1 MYGQFSLISRLIS
14 PALSCSYPGANERN
28 NTGTGTWGVRVHQDS
43 SRLPSLSMLSD
54 DILVDHIFD
63 YLMVEDILCLRAVNK
78 LFYNLTHHGIIWK
91 RFLQRIG
98 PNGPVLP
105 PSTRYSPNFLT
116 SFEAERLVIRAI
128 TVHKSWILPN
138 PFAATY
144 LPVQAHRHI
153 LSMVVLPGGKYL
165 VASACNLAKTHYSLV
180 VYVLDHR
187 ISGIVPLAETPVRG
201 KAYNVCAKY
210 MNVEGIPS
218 ILIGY
223 IRRKI
228 SKSHQS
234 ANSIDPSIY
243 NPYLNNPRFQ
253 IDAPMPLEYVATCL
267 QISLDALD
275 ALGNPLLVPGS
286 QEFFDFAASQPP
298 PFRFLGHLRSDS
310 ELRNV
315 DLGEVD
321 GVPNMVV
328 AKMPETIVMKELT
341 SDGFI
346 STFKCARET
355 ILSQQEQPICN
366 FRLLPLQGQIL
377 VVRSTNRP
385 QLAPANPPPGAP
397 PIIPDVM
404 FTVAMFP
411 TPDPGDGEAGEFN
424 PLAIASFYGKDIEDF
439 QISDPHVLNDHGGD
453 TDRNFVPPPIN
464 IFYRNDSGGRICHMI
479 ISPTPRESAPEAFK
493 STGKP
498 HYAIANL
505 KSNMMHRLSF
515 KNNLNDDSKTICRTF
530 VIPGCLRSL
539 FYSIPRDTR
548 SDTLSV
554 RNFTGH
560 LLSKRGDDAYSI
572 MRRETLY
579 NVLRNVPKHRENTLG
594 QFDLPSYVLDHLR
607 DGVTAIAWDEGT
619 GRIFY
624 SKPHDT
630 MLHMLDM
637 AQTPLEAMDGQRYP
651 IPLEDERMLDL

>member
-14 PALSCSYPGANERN
+14 PAFSWSHSGANGRSRI
-28 NTGTGTWGVRVHQDS
+28 GTGTWGVRVHQDFNG
-43 SRLPSLSMLSD
+43 LPSLNMLSD

-63 YLMVEDILCLRAVNK
+63 YLMVEDILCLRMVNR

-91 RFLQRIG
+91 RFLRRIG
-98 PNGPVLP
+98 PNVPALP
-105 PSTRYSPNFLT
+105 PSQHYSPNFLT

-128 TVHKSWILPN
+128 TVHKNWILPN
-138 PFAATY
+138 PPAASY

-187 ISGIVPLAETPVRG
+187 ICGIVPLAETPVRG
-201 KAYNVCAKY
+201 KAYNICAKY
-210 MNVEGIPS
+210 MNVEGTPS
-218 ILIGY
+218 IVIGY
-223 IRRKI
+223 IRRKTL
-228 SKSHQS
+228 KSHQS
-234 ANSIDPSIY
+234 TNSIDPSIY
-243 NPYLNNPRFQ
+243 NSYLNNPRCQ

-275 ALGNPLLVPGS
+275 ALGNPILVPGS

-341 SDGFI
+341 FDGAI
-346 STFKCARET
+346 STFKCAREIT
-355 ILSQQEQPICN
+355 LSQQEQPICN

-385 QLAPANPPPGAP
+385 RLAPSNPSPGGP

-411 TPDPGDGEAGEFN
+411 TPDPGDTEAGEFN
-424 PLAIASFYGKDIEDF
+424 PLSIASFYGKDIEDF
-439 QISDPHVLNDHGGD
+439 QISDPHVSNDQG
-453 TDRNFVPPPIN
+453 RNFLPPPIN
-464 IFYRNDSGGRICHMI
+464 IFYRNESGGRICHMI
-479 ISPTPRESAPEAFK
+479 ISPTPRESAPEAFR

-498 HYAIANL
+498 HYAITNL
-505 KSNMMHRLSF
+505 RSNMMHRLSF
-515 KNNLNDDSKTICRTF
+515 KNDESRTVCRTF

-539 FYSIPRDTR
+539 FYSIPRDNR

-554 RNFTGH
+554 RNFSGH
-560 LLSKRGDDAYSI
+560 LLSKGGDDAYSI
-572 MRRETLY
+572 MRRETLQ
-579 NVLRNVPKHRENTLG
+579 NILRNVPKHRESMLG
-594 QFDLPSYVLDHLR
+594 QFDLPSYILDHIR

-624 SKPHDT
+624 SKPHET
-630 MLHMLDM
+630 MLHILDM
-637 AQTPLEAMDGQRYP
+637 AQTPLETISGQRHP

>member
-1 MYGQFSLISRLIS
+1 MYGPFSLISRLIS
-14 PALSCSYPGANERN
+14 PAFSCSYSGSN
-28 NTGTGTWGVRVHQDS
+28 GF
-43 SRLPSLSMLSD
+43 PSLNMLSD

-63 YLMVEDILCLRAVNK
+63 YLMVEDILCLRMVNK

-91 RFLQRIG
+91 RFLKRIG
-98 PNGPVLP
+98 PNGPALP
-105 PSTRYSPNFLT
+105 PSLRYSPHFLT

-128 TVHKSWILPN
+128 TVHKNWILPN
-138 PFAATY
+138 PLAVSV
-144 LPVQAHRHI
+144 LSVQAHRHI

-187 ISGIVPLAETPVRG
+187 ISGIVPLAETPVKG
-201 KAYNVCAKY
+201 KAYHICAKY
-210 MNVEGIPS
+210 MNVEGTPS

-223 IRRKI
+223 IRRKTL
-228 SKSHQS
+228 KSHKT
-234 ANSIDPSIY
+234 ANSIDPSTY
-243 NPYLNNPRFQ
+243 NAYFNNPRCQ
-253 IDAPMPLEYVATCL
+253 IDAPMPLKYVATCL

-275 ALGNPLLVPGS
+275 ALGNPVLVPGS
-286 QEFFDFAASQPP
+286 QEFFDFAATQPP
-298 PFRFLGHLRSDS
+298 PFRLLGHLRSDS

-341 SDGFI
+341 SGGHI
-346 STFKCARET
+346 SAFKCAREAT
-355 ILSQQEQPICN
+355 LSQQEQPICN
-366 FRLLPLQGQIL
+366 LRLLPLQGQIL

-385 QLAPANPPPGAP
+385 QLAPANPSPGGP

-411 TPDPGDGEAGEFN
+411 APEPGDIEAGEFN
-424 PLAIASFYGKDIEDF
+424 PLSLASFYGKDIEDF
-439 QISDPHVLNDHGGD
+439 QISDPHVPKDHGGD
-453 TDRNFVPPPIN
+453 TNFLPPPIN
-464 IFYRNDSGGRICHMI
+464 IFYRNESGGRICHMS
-479 ISPTPRESAPEAFK
+479 ISPTPRENAPEAFK

-505 KSNMMHRLSF
+505 KSNMTHRLTF
-515 KNNLNDDSKTICRTF
+515 KNNDSRTTCRTF
-530 VIPGCLRSL
+530 VMPGSLRSL
-539 FYSIPRDTR
+539 FYSIPRENR

-554 RNFTGH
+554 RNFSGH
-560 LLSKRGDDAYSI
+560 LLSRRGDDAYSI
-572 MRRETLY
+572 MRRETLQ
-579 NVLRNVPKHRENTLG
+579 NVLRNVPKHRENILG
-594 QFDLPSYVLDHLR
+594 QFDLPSHILRHIR
-607 DGVTAIAWDEGT
+607 DGVTAIAWDEST

-630 MLHMLDM
+630 MLFVLDM
-637 AQTPLEAMDGQRYP
+637 AQTPLEARDGQRYP

>member
-1 MYGQFSLISRLIS
+1 MYGRFSLISRLIS
-14 PALSCSYPGANERN
+14 PALSCSYSGVNERSN
-28 NTGTGTWGVRVHQDS
+28 SGAGTWGVRVHQDFS
-43 SRLPSLSMLSD
+43 GFPSLSMLSD

-63 YLMVEDILCLRAVNK
+63 YLDGGRYSVNK
-78 LFYNLTHHGIIWK
+78 LFYTLTHHGIIWK

-105 PSTRYSPNFLT
+105 PSQRYSSHFLDLAHIINGRT
-116 SFEAERLVIRAI
+116 SR
-128 TVHKSWILPN
+128 
-138 PFAATY
+138 
-144 LPVQAHRHI
+144 
-153 LSMVVLPGGKYL
+153 GKYL

-180 VYVLDHR
+180 VYILDHR
-187 ISGIVPLAETPVRG
+187 ICGIVPLAETPVRG
-201 KAYNVCAKY
+201 KAYNLCAKY
-210 MNVEGIPS
+210 MNVEGTPS
-218 ILIGY
+218 IIIGY
-223 IRRKI
+223 IRRKTP
-228 SKSHQS
+228 KSHQS
-234 ANSIDPSIY
+234 ANS
-243 NPYLNNPRFQ
+243 Q
-253 IDAPMPLEYVATCL
+253 IDAPMPLEY
-267 QISLDALD
+267 
-275 ALGNPLLVPGS
+275 GNPILVPGS

-298 PFRFLGHLRSDS
+298 PFRLLGYLRSDS

-321 GVPNMVV
+321 GIPNMVV

-341 SDGFI
+341 SDGLI
-346 STFKCARET
+346 STFTCARE
-355 ILSQQEQPICN
+355 IMLSQQEQPICN
-366 FRLLPLQGQIL
+366 FRLLPLQRQIL

-385 QLAPANPPPGAP
+385 QLAPADPSPGNP

-411 TPDPGDGEAGEFN
+411 TPDPGDGDAEEFN
-424 PLAIASFYGKDIEDF
+424 PLSIASFFGKDVEDF
-439 QISDPHVLNDHGGD
+439 QISDPHALNDHGGD
-453 TDRNFVPPPIN
+453 NNRNFLPPPIN
-464 IFYRNDSGGRICHMI
+464 IFYRNESGGRICHMI

-505 KSNMMHRLSF
+505 RSNMMHRLSF
-515 KNNLNDDSKTICRTF
+515 KNDESRTVCRTF

-539 FYSIPRDTR
+539 FYSVPRDNR

-554 RNFTGH
+554 RNFSGH

-572 MRRETLY
+572 MRRETLQ
-579 NVLRNVPKHRENTLG
+579 NALRNVPKHRENMLG
-594 QFDLPSYVLDHLR
+594 QFNLPSHILDHIR

-624 SKPHDT
+624 SKPHET

-637 AQTPLEAMDGQRYP
+637 AETPLEAMNGQRYP

>member
-1 MYGQFSLISRLIS
+1 MYGRFSLISRLIS
-14 PALSCSYPGANERN
+14 PAFYCSHPGANERSR
-28 NTGTGTWGVRVHQDS
+28 TGKGTWGVRVHQDLNS
-43 SRLPSLSMLSD
+43 LPSLSMLSD
-54 DILVDHIFD
+54 DILVDHIFS
-63 YLMVEDILCLRAVNK
+63 YLMVEDILCLRMVNR

-98 PNGPVLP
+98 PNVPALP
-105 PSTRYSPNFLT
+105 PSLHYSPHFLT

-128 TVHKSWILPN
+128 TVHKNWILPN
-138 PFAATY
+138 PPAASY

-187 ISGIVPLAETPVRG
+187 IRGIVPLAETPVRG
-201 KAYNVCAKY
+201 KAYNICAKY
-210 MNVEGIPS
+210 MSVEGTPS

-223 IRRKI
+223 IRRKTL
-228 SKSHQS
+228 KSHQS
-234 ANSIDPSIY
+234 TNRIDPSIY
-243 NPYLNNPRFQ
+243 NPYLNNPRCQ
-253 IDAPMPLEYVATCL
+253 IDAPMPLEYY
-267 QISLDALD
+267 
-275 ALGNPLLVPGS
+275 ALGNPILVPGS

-298 PFRFLGHLRSDS
+298 PFRLLGHLRSDS
-310 ELRNV
+310 ELRNI

-341 SDGFI
+341 SDGGI
-346 STFKCARET
+346 STFKCAREVT
-355 ILSQQEQPICN
+355 LSQQEQPICN
-366 FRLLPLQGQIL
+366 LRLLPLQRQIL

-385 QLAPANPPPGAP
+385 QLGPANSSPGGP

-411 TPDPGDGEAGEFN
+411 APEPGDGEAGEFN
-424 PLAIASFYGKDIEDF
+424 PLSIASFYGKDIEDF
-439 QISDPHVLNDHGGD
+439 QISDPHVLNDRGSD
-453 TDRNFVPPPIN
+453 FLPPPIN
-464 IFYRNDSGGRICHMI
+464 IFYRNESGGRICHMI
-479 ISPTPRESAPEAFK
+479 ISPTPRESAPEAFR

-515 KNNLNDDSKTICRTF
+515 KNDESRTVCRTF

-539 FYSIPRDTR
+539 FYSVPRDNR
-548 SDTLSV
+548 SDTLSI
-554 RNFTGH
+554 RNFSGH
-560 LLSKRGDDAYSI
+560 LLSKQGDDAYSI
-572 MRRETLY
+572 MRRETLQ
-579 NVLRNVPKHRENTLG
+579 NILRNVPKHRENMLG
-594 QFDLPSYVLDHLR
+594 QFDLPTYILDHIR
-607 DGVTAIAWDEGT
+607 SGVTAIAWDEGT

-624 SKPHDT
+624 SKPHET
-630 MLHMLDM
+630 MLHVLDM
-637 AQTPLEAMDGQRYP
+637 AQTPLETIHGQRYP

>member
-1 MYGQFSLISRLIS
+1 MYGRFSLISRLIS
-14 PALSCSYPGANERN
+14 PALSCSYPGADERN
-28 NTGTGTWGVRVHQDS
+28 RIGTGTWGVRVHQDFNG
-43 SRLPSLSMLSD
+43 LPSLSMLSD

-63 YLMVEDILCLRAVNK
+63 YLMVEDILCLRMVNK

-98 PNGPVLP
+98 PNVPALP
-105 PSTRYSPNFLT
+105 PSLQYSPHFLT

-128 TVHKSWILPN
+128 TVHKNWILPN
-138 PFAATY
+138 PPAASY

-165 VASACNLAKTHYSLV
+165 VASTCNLAKTHYSLV

-187 ISGIVPLAETPVRG
+187 IRGIVPLAETPVRG

-210 MNVEGIPS
+210 VNVEGTPS

-223 IRRKI
+223 IRRKTL
-228 SKSHQS
+228 KSHQS
-234 ANSIDPSIY
+234 TNSIDPSIY
-243 NPYLNNPRFQ
+243 NPYLNNPRCQ

-275 ALGNPLLVPGS
+275 ALGNPALVPGS
-286 QEFFDFAASQPP
+286 QD
-298 PFRFLGHLRSDS
+298 DS
-310 ELRNV
+310 ELRNIDV
-315 DLGEVD
+315 GEVD
-321 GVPNMVV
+321 DVPNMVV

-341 SDGFI
+341 FEGRI
-346 STFKCARET
+346 STFQCAREVT
-355 ILSQQEQPICN
+355 LSQQEQPICN
-366 FRLLPLQGQIL
+366 LRLLPLQGQIL

-385 QLAPANPPPGAP
+385 QLAPTNPSPGGP

-411 TPDPGDGEAGEFN
+411 TPEPGDGEAGEFN
-424 PLAIASFYGKDIEDF
+424 PLSIASFYGKDIEDF
-439 QISDPHVLNDHGGD
+439 QISDPHALNDHGSD
-453 TDRNFVPPPIN
+453 FLPPPIN
-464 IFYRNDSGGRICHMI
+464 IFYRNESGGRICHMI
-479 ISPTPRESAPEAFK
+479 ISPTPRESAPEAFR

-498 HYAIANL
+498 HYAITNL

-515 KNNLNDDSKTICRTF
+515 KNDESRTVCRTF

-539 FYSIPRDTR
+539 FYSIPRDNR
-548 SDTLSV
+548 SDTLSI
-554 RNFTGH
+554 RNFSGH

-572 MRRETLY
+572 MRREMLQ
-579 NVLRNVPKHRENTLG
+579 NILRNVPKHRENMLG
-594 QFDLPSYVLDHLR
+594 QFNLPSYILDHIR
-607 DGVTAIAWDEGT
+607 SGVTAIAWDEGT

-624 SKPHDT
+624 SKPHET
-630 MLHMLDM
+630 MLHILDM
-637 AQTPLEAMDGQRYP
+637 AETPVETIHGQRYP